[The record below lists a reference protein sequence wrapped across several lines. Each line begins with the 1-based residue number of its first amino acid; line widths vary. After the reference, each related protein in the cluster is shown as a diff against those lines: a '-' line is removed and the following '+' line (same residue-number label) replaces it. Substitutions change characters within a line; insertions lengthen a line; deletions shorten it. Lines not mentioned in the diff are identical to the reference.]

1 MLPSQVL
8 FPIFFVWSGGDLLF
22 PFHPARSYLFD
33 HLSKKKKEKKIKFE
47 LESLPH
53 IEMMVVWSIRR
64 KYQRTN
70 MRKNHHHPLGWMMMM
85 MTDHTHKRLSRLPL
99 FTMRT
104 TDLLS
109 FSSHFFSSAERRER
123 DGCASFHF
131 SPSLPPHH
139 SFWLARLDM
148 EWMNRVYYK

>member
-8 FPIFFVWSGGDLLF
+8 FPIFFFLWCGGDLLF
-22 PFHPARSYLFD
+22 PFHPARSYLSD

-85 MTDHTHKRLSRLPL
+85 MTDHTYKRL
-99 FTMRT
+99 
-104 TDLLS
+104 
-109 FSSHFFSSAERRER
+109 FSVFL
-123 DGCASFHF
+123 
-131 SPSLPPHH
+131 SLPCEQRIFFPFLRIFSLQRRDEREMDAHRSIFPLLYPLTTH
-139 SFWLARLDM
+139 SGWLR
-148 EWMNRVYYK
+148 WIWNG